1 MNMYLKFIY
10 LLQYVD
16 EKNWKI
22 YIYIG
27 SKINFVIIRCYF
39 RGKRCVSIEG
49 IFLISLPYLDFEG
62 NKKIDTHFSSL
73 ASQFLKQYRY
83 TGRR

>member
-1 MNMYLKFIY
+1 MLFS
-10 LLQYVD
+10 
-16 EKNWKI
+16 WK
-22 YIYIG
+22 
-27 SKINFVIIRCYF
+27 KIEVR
-39 RGKRCVSIEG
+39 VSIEG

-73 ASQFLKQYRY
+73 TSQFLKQYRY